1 MKRVA
6 LITTFLFLA
15 LALPAQAEPPAKY
28 TVTFDGT
35 WSKESHPLDFPF
47 LAHFSGLI
55 GATHNDGYAIFVE
68 DGTATDGLEHLC
80 EMGKHSPLDAEITKA
95 VQAGTAG
102 VLFEAK
108 DPIRPVP
115 GKASVTFPI
124 DEKHPMVSLVA
135 MIAPSPDWF
144 AGVSNVNLLENGQ
157 WLKEKTLT
165 LYAWDGGTDDGTS
178 YRSLDK
184 DRRPKGK
191 VQKNG
196 SAHFLKDAQPIPVG
210 TVTFVKQ

>member
-1 MKRVA
+1 MKRLA
-6 LITTFLFLA
+6 LISTLFFLSATLA
-15 LALPAQAEPPAKY
+15 AQAEPPATY

-35 WSKESHPLDFPF
+35 WSKATHPKDFPF

-55 GATHNDGYAIFVE
+55 GATHNEDYAIFVE
-68 DGTATDGLEHLC
+68 NGTATDGLEHLC
-80 EMGKHSPLDAEITKA
+80 EMGKHTPLDAEISHA

-115 GKASVTFPI
+115 GKASVTFVI

-144 AGVSNVNLLENGQ
+144 AGVSNVKLLENGQ
-157 WLKEKTLT
+157 WVKEKKLT

-184 DRRPKGK
+184 DVRPKGK
-191 VQKNG
+191 VQMNR
-196 SAHFLKDAQPIPVG
+196 SEHFLKDAQPNPVG
-210 TVTFVKQ
+210 SVTFVKQ